1 MGRIAEIGPAVLE
14 VLLGMSVVHIVA
26 GVLALAR
33 GELYALAGLKV
44 LAVMSAN
51 LLEL

>member
-33 GELYALAGLKV
+33 GELYALDGINRK
-44 LAVMSAN
+44 
-51 LLEL
+51 EHERHKE